1 MKKILFFTA
10 AAAIVLLAGCKTP
23 PEKLVNWN
31 LPDKFDF
38 GSMKDTVHVQISPVN
53 IHSADLDRE
62 SAEQIRQQFSSIAKN
77 KFIGSK
83 RFTIVETN
91 KAHQHNSDISVTST
105 LQFPAYPAR
114 SYMVHTAALTMDV
127 KVKDYQTGEYLD
139 ATRPI
144 KACSHQDLNRIAKT
158 RIIGGVVEPL
168 LRPVR
173 ITLVI
178 SCFEKA
184 FQMLECELNK
194 LYPVSAAIK
203 GTAKVVNGK
212 VSFAISK
219 GSDHGIAGSD
229 EALICHVD
237 ENNRVT
243 VVALAGGYI
252 GRCNS
257 TLGVV
262 YWNPFDPE
270 AANIANDI
278 VAGKK
283 LKLYAVFRKTK

>member
-23 PEKLVNWN
+23 PEKFVNWN

-114 SYMVHTAALTMDV
+114 SYMVHTAALTS
-127 KVKDYQTGEYLD
+127 KDIQHTPALLFFEIILLYSPSAHVFTGL
-139 ATRPI
+139 PI
-144 KACSHQDLNRIAKT
+144 
-158 RIIGGVVEPL
+158 
-168 LRPVR
+168 
-173 ITLVI
+173 
-178 SCFEKA
+178 
-184 FQMLECELNK
+184 
-194 LYPVSAAIK
+194 
-203 GTAKVVNGK
+203 
-212 VSFAISK
+212 
-219 GSDHGIAGSD
+219 
-229 EALICHVD
+229 
-237 ENNRVT
+237 
-243 VVALAGGYI
+243 
-252 GRCNS
+252 
-257 TLGVV
+257 
-262 YWNPFDPE
+262 
-270 AANIANDI
+270 
-278 VAGKK
+278 
-283 LKLYAVFRKTK
+283 YAVDYFTIRTSVSQRSTSLLLMDLLMIFFESST